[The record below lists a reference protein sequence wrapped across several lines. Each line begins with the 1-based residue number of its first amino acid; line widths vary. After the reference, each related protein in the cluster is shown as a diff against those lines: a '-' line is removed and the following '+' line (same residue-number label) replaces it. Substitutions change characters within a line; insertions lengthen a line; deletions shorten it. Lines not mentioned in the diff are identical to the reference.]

1 MVTTARTAMRSRH
14 IPQLP
19 KLEPLAW
26 VVYNK
31 LKVALGGKVDFDSYI
46 DYQDVRQSPII
57 VRQSFLGERVKG
69 KIKLQKELQTVDERY
84 PLGEFYNH

>member
-1 MVTTARTAMRSRH
+1 
-14 IPQLP
+14 
-19 KLEPLAW
+19 
-26 VVYNK
+26 
-31 LKVALGGKVDFDSYI
+31 VALGGKVDFDSYI

-69 KIKLQKELQTVDERY
+69 KIKLQKELHTVDERY